1 MHWNMRHV
9 SQRRRLFSGSS
20 RLRKALA
27 TSEERL
33 KATLSELEDTRRRI
47 ADASAIKDRFLAL
60 LVHELRVP
68 LTPMLLTAQMLEED
82 LSLSPQQRQQV
93 ATIRRNAE
101 LESRLVGD
109 LLDLTRI
116 SHGKLELLLNEVE
129 ADRALR
135 ETLAGF
141 DAQIREKRLTVALR
155 LQAADHRV
163 RADPLRLH
171 QVFWNLFHN
180 AVKFTPK
187 EGRIMIRSENADPR
201 RLVVEVADTGIG
213 IEPDLLPLIFHP
225 FEQGDRDVTRK
236 FGGLGLGLAVSRSLV
251 EAHGGTL
258 TARSEGPGRGA
269 AFTLELPLAAPAE
282 SNR

>member
-1 MHWNMRHV
+1 MHWTMRHV
-9 SQRRRLFSGSS
+9 SQRRRLLSDRS

-33 KATLSELEDTRRRI
+33 RATLSELEATRRQI
-47 ADASAIKDRFLAL
+47 ADAGTIKDRSLAS

-68 LTPMLLTAQMLEED
+68 LTPMLLTAQSLEED
-82 LSLSPQQRQQV
+82 FSLSPQQRQQV

-101 LESRLVGD
+101 LEARLVGD

-129 ADRALR
+129 VDRKLR

-141 DAQIREKRLTVALR
+141 DAQIREKRLAIVLR

-163 RADPLRLH
+163 YADPLRLH

-180 AVKFTPK
+180 AVKFTPAD
-187 EGRIMIRSENADPR
+187 GRIMIRSENAGPR

-213 IEPDLLPLIFHP
+213 IEPDKLPLIFHP
-225 FEQGDRDVTRK
+225 FEQGDRNVTRN
-236 FGGLGLGLAVSRSLV
+236 FGGLGLGLAVSKSLV

-258 TARSEGPGRGA
+258 TAWSEGRGQGA
-269 AFTLELPLAAPAE
+269 VFTLELPLAAPMVG
-282 SNR
+282 SV

>member
-1 MHWNMRHV
+1 MHWNMRLG
-9 SQRRRLFSGSS
+9 SQRRRLVSERS

-33 KATLSELEDTRRRI
+33 KATLSELEAARREI
-47 ADASAIKDRFLAL
+47 GDAGTVKDKFLAL

-82 LSLSPQQRQQV
+82 LSLSPRQRQQV
-93 ATIRRNAE
+93 SMIRHNAE
-101 LESRLVGD
+101 LESRLVSD

-116 SHGKLELLLNEVE
+116 SNGKLELLLSEIE
-129 ADRALR
+129 ADRKLR
-135 ETLAGF
+135 EALAGF
-141 DAQIREKRLTVALR
+141 DAQIREKKLTIALR

-163 RADPLRLH
+163 IADPLRLH

-180 AVKFTPK
+180 AVKFTPA
-187 EGRIMIRSENADPR
+187 EGRIMIRSENTDSR
-201 RLVVEVADTGIG
+201 RLVIEVADTGIG
-213 IEPDLLPLIFHP
+213 IEPDVLPLVFHP

-236 FGGLGLGLAVSRSLV
+236 FGGLGLGLAVSKSLV

-258 TARSEGPGRGA
+258 TVRSEGRGRGA
-269 AFTLELPLAAPAE
+269 VFALELPLAAPTTCSA
-282 SNR
+282 

>member
-1 MHWNMRHV
+1 MHWIPRHG
-9 SQRRRLFSGSS
+9 SQRRRLLSERS

-33 KATLSELEDTRRRI
+33 KSTLSELEAARREI
-47 ADASAIKDRFLAL
+47 GGASAVKDRFLAS

-82 LSLSPQQRQQV
+82 HSLSTEQRQQV
-93 ATIRRNAE
+93 ATIRRNVE

-116 SHGKLELLLNEVE
+116 AHDKLELRLIETE
-129 ADRALR
+129 ADRKLHEA
-135 ETLAGF
+135 LAGF
-141 DAQIREKRLTVALR
+141 TPQVREKNLAVVLR

-163 RADPLRLH
+163 WADPLRLH
-171 QVFWNLFHN
+171 QVFWNLLHN
-180 AVKFTPK
+180 AVKFTPA
-187 EGRIMIRSENADPR
+187 EGRITIRSKNAGSR

-213 IEPDLLPLIFHP
+213 IETDVLPFIFHP
-225 FEQGDRDVTRK
+225 FEQGDRELTRT
-236 FGGLGLGLAVSRSLV
+236 FGGLGLGLAVSKSLI

-258 TARSEGPGRGA
+258 TARSEGRGRGA
-269 AFTLELPLAAPAE
+269 VFTLELPLAAQIV
-282 SNR
+282 SSV